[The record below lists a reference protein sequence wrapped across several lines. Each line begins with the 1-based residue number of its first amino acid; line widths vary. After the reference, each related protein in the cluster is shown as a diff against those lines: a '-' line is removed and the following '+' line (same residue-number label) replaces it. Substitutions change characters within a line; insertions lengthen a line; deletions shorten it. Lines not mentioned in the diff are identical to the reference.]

1 MDHAELVAKRV
12 LESLLPGTMEYH
24 PEQSHGECD
33 FELRY
38 HSGATAAVEATASV
52 DQKQRKIIAAI
63 HSKKKSPVIHAAK
76 CERSWVIFP
85 ARSANIEKIRR
96 AADDHLSRLEQA
108 GIENF
113 FCVRDYERPGIQD
126 ICRDLRITSGS
137 VISTE
142 GPPTIFIAFPIGGG
156 AVGPSIAINACEK
169 EAWKQDNR
177 KKLGAAKSAERH
189 LVVYIDA
196 MDGLPWVALTDFEPP
211 STSPNLPE
219 EITCVWLVAH
229 GDKKDEFVVWHAN
242 RDECWNG
249 LRVLCQ

>member
-1 MDHAELVAKRV
+1 MDHAETVAKRV
-12 LESLLPGTMEYH
+12 LESLLPGTMEYQ

-33 FELRY
+33 FELHY
-38 HSGATAAVEATASV
+38 HSGATAAVEATESV
-52 DQKQRKIIAAI
+52 DQKHRQTIAAI
-63 HSKKKSPVIHAAK
+63 HSKKKKPVIHATK
-76 CERSWVIFP
+76 CENTWVIFP
-85 ARSANIEKIRR
+85 AKSANIEKIRKS
-96 AADDHLSRLEQA
+96 ADEYLSRLEQA
-108 GIENF
+108 GIERF
-113 FCVRDYERPGIQD
+113 FLVRDHQRPGVQD

-142 GPPTIFIAFPIGGG
+142 GPPTIYIAFPVGGG
-156 AVGPSIAINACEK
+156 AVGPSIAIKACER
-169 EAWKQDNR
+169 EAWKPDNR

-229 GDKKDEFVVWHAN
+229 RSENNDFVVWHASRN
-242 RDECWNG
+242 ECWNS
-249 LRVLCQ
+249 LRVAC